1 MVRQY
6 KLGLSSTTNLLL
18 FLPLTLKNPNQLNQ
32 HSLYLVFT
40 KGRENISQ
48 AVLSVTQSHLH
59 IKLIWI
65 SCLGKFTTSSWKCL
79 CCRMWRPAG
88 SCCNVLPLS
97 TWRWDS
103 WRRTSPACEGP
114 VTTWARRSPTSRLAK
129 VIICFLHSLENLLI
143 AYSN

>member
-1 MVRQY
+1 MDPHLTDRTCTVLYCVVMYVMYRQY

-59 IKLIWI
+59 IKLI
-65 SCLGKFTTSSWKCL
+65 
-79 CCRMWRPAG
+79 
-88 SCCNVLPLS
+88 
-97 TWRWDS
+97 
-103 WRRTSPACEGP
+103 
-114 VTTWARRSPTSRLAK
+114 
-129 VIICFLHSLENLLI
+129 
-143 AYSN
+143 